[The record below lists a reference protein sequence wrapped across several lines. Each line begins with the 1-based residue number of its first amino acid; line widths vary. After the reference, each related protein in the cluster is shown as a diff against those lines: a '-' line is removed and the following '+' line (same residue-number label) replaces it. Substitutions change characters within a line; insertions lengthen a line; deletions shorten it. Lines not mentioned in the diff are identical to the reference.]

1 MLIILLR
8 FFSCLNFLSFLSFLN
23 IFNFYPIQKN
33 YIILYFIFIFF
44 SYYVFEIDALSHLAS
59 ISLFLMS
66 IKYMNNL
73 FVFESVKLSRNSL
86 SLSILNSALF
96 IIYPEI
102 FYFI

>member
-1 MLIILLR
+1 MYLKLM
-8 FFSCLNFLSFLSFLN
+8 
-23 IFNFYPIQKN
+23 
-33 YIILYFIFIFF
+33 
-44 SYYVFEIDALSHLAS
+44 LSHLAS

-102 FYFI
+102 FLFYIVILLSFIVDKVF